1 LIASNLF
8 SILPQFICQKEISL
22 IVGSNIL
29 YSPEG
34 RLSMEEVIDFL
45 VRFILNGLKR
55 RGLDPKGHRKLSKTA
70 PKSMPEGR

>member
-1 LIASNLF
+1 
-8 SILPQFICQKEISL
+8 
-22 IVGSNIL
+22 
-29 YSPEG
+29 
-34 RLSMEEVIDFL
+34 MEEVIDFL